1 MIKET
6 SKDCD
11 MTQKIV
17 PSEELVFNLNLTIH
31 SQLILTITLK
41 KPNLRQK
48 KFPLIKRK
56 EKANMIIVKKRWLP

>member
-11 MTQKIV
+11 MTQKII
-17 PSEELVFNLNLTIH
+17 PSEATVFNLNLTFYSH
-31 SQLILTITLK
+31 LILTITLK

-48 KFPLIKRK
+48 KSPLIKRK